1 VCPDHAAEPAELLKD
16 ADIALYRSKAAGR
29 NRVTMYASEMRAVTA
44 QRITLRREMRE
55 ALSQDQIVP
64 YYQPQVCLATG
75 VIVGFEALA
84 RWQHPTQGLL
94 TPSIFGAAFD
104 DVELATLVGHRLLDT
119 ITADMRNWLSSG
131 LSFGRV
137 AVNLSH
143 AEFTQPGFADE
154 FLRVLD
160 GAQVPAEYVEV
171 EITERVLL
179 DGRLD
184 AVSSVLKTFCDQ
196 GIKIA
201 LDDFGTGYASL
212 THLKRFPVDH
222 IKIDRSFVQDLEQD
236 PDDEAI
242 IAAVI
247 GLGRSLNLQ
256 ITAEGV
262 ETTGQAQRLREM
274 GCEYAQGYYFAQ
286 PMAGSDLPDLISR
299 W

>member
-1 VCPDHAAEPAELLKD
+1 
-16 ADIALYRSKAAGR
+16 
-29 NRVTMYASEMRAVTA
+29 
-44 QRITLRREMRE
+44 
-55 ALSQDQIVP
+55 
-64 YYQPQVCLATG
+64 
-75 VIVGFEALA
+75 
-84 RWQHPTQGLL
+84 
-94 TPSIFGAAFD
+94 
-104 DVELATLVGHRLLDT
+104 
-119 ITADMRNWLSSG
+119 MRNWLSSG

-143 AEFTQPGFADE
+143 AEFTQPGFAAD
-154 FLRVLD
+154 FLRILD
-160 GAQVPAEYVEV
+160 GARVPAEYVEV

-184 AVSSVLKTFCDQ
+184 AVSSILKTFCDQ

-242 IAAVI
+242 VAAVI

-274 GCEYAQGYYFAQ
+274 GCEYAQGYHFAQ
-286 PMAGSDLPDLISR
+286 PVAGSDVPGLISR

>member
-1 VCPDHAAEPAELLKD
+1 
-16 ADIALYRSKAAGR
+16 
-29 NRVTMYASEMRAVTA
+29 MRAATA

-64 YYQPQVCLATG
+64 NYQPQVCLATG
-75 VIVGFEALA
+75 VIIGFEALA
-84 RWQHPTQGLL
+84 RWHHPTQGFL
-94 TPSIFGAAFD
+94 TPSTFGAAFD
-104 DVELATLVGHRLLDT
+104 DVELATLVGQRLIST
-119 ITADMRNWLSSG
+119 IAADMRNWLSSG

-143 AEFTQPGFADE
+143 AEFTHPGFADD
-154 FLRVLD
+154 FLRALD
-160 GAQVPAEYVEV
+160 EANIPAECVEV
-171 EITERVLL
+171 EITEKVLL
-179 DGRLD
+179 DGRFD
-184 AVSSVLKTFCDQ
+184 AVSSILKTFCDQ

-242 IAAVI
+242 VAAVI
-247 GLGRSLNLQ
+247 GLGRSLKVQ

-262 ETTGQAQRLREM
+262 ETAGQARRLQEM
-274 GCEYAQGYYFAQ
+274 GCEYAQGFYFAQ
-286 PMAGSDLPDLISR
+286 PMAGVEVPDLISR
-299 W
+299 WQKQGCSQEDEN